1 LNHLNA
7 CYLQNN
13 TFSGLFIGRNLIT
26 LKEVDSTNTFLKD
39 ALSKSTPLLDGTVIM
54 ADKQFA
60 GRGQSG
66 NSWHSEAGKNLTF
79 SILLNPGFL
88 PIERQFDLNIA
99 ISLALND
106 FLNKYLAGKAFI
118 KWPNDSY
125 VDNKKIGGILIE
137 NIVHGNS
144 IKHAIIGIGI
154 NVNQEEFSGD
164 LRNVTSL
171 KQALHQD
178 YNLMQLLGEICSFIE
193 GRYLQLKAGNSDKLN
208 DEYLRQLYLK
218 DEWASFCF
226 DKQIQ
231 SGKIHGITK
240 IGQLIVETAE
250 GLRYFNN
257 KEIEFII

>member
-1 LNHLNA
+1 
-7 CYLQNN
+7 
-13 TFSGLFIGRNLIT
+13 
-26 LKEVDSTNTFLKD
+26 
-39 ALSKSTPLLDGTVIM
+39 M

-106 FLNKYLAGKAFI
+106 FLNKYIAGRAFI

-125 VDNKKIGGILIE
+125 VDSKKIGGILIE
-137 NIVHGNS
+137 NIVHGNI
-144 IKHAIIGIGI
+144 IKHAIIGIGL
-154 NVNQEEFSGD
+154 NVNQENFPAG
-164 LRNVTSL
+164 LKNVTSL

-178 YNLMQLLGEICSFIE
+178 YNLVHLLGEICSTIE
-193 GRYLQLKAGNSDKLN
+193 ARYLQLKAGNADKLR
-208 DEYLRQLYLK
+208 DEYLSQLYLK
-218 DEWASFCF
+218 DEWALFRF

-231 SGKIHGITK
+231 SGKIREITT
-240 IGQLIVETAE
+240 IGQLILETTE

-257 KEIEFII
+257 KEIEFIN